1 MFSSNMY
8 LVYLMH
14 ELYVTVVIPVLVIV
28 GDYDVIVLVYSAQ
41 YFQFC
46 LLDPCF
52 KGVSGRDA

>member
-14 ELYVTVVIPVLVIV
+14 VLCVSVVIPGIVIV
-28 GDYDVIVLVYSAQ
+28 GDYDVVVLAYSAQ

>member
-1 MFSSNMY
+1 MFSLNMY
-8 LVYLMH
+8 LIYLMH
-14 ELYVTVVIPVLVIV
+14 VLCVTVVIPGLVIV
-28 GDYDVIVLVYSAQ
+28 GDYDVVVLAYSAQ